1 MDGSFMLDC
10 FLQLLKGLPLTL
22 RLAACACLAGFALA
36 WLLCAMRLSGKRWLD
51 VPAWLLVEVF
61 RGTPLLVQL
70 FIIYYGF
77 SQSAWLRASF
87 AWPYLRDAY
96 WCALLALTL
105 NTAAYTSE
113 ILRGGVKAVAAG
125 QQEAAAALALSRW
138 QIWRHVIWPLAWR
151 QMLPAYGNEVILMVK
166 ATSLAS
172 IVTLMEVTGIAARL
186 VSQSYRPVEVF
197 VCAGALYLLIN
208 FSITRVVMRLERR
221 LHRDRVVSTHS
232 H

>member
-1 MDGSFMLDC
+1 MDWAFMLEC
-10 FLQLLKGLPLTL
+10 LGRLLKGLPLTL
-22 RLAACACLAGFALA
+22 QLATCACLMGFGLA
-36 WLLCAMRLSGKRWLD
+36 WLLCAMRLSRRVWLD
-51 VPAWLLVEVF
+51 YPARIVVEVL

-70 FIIYYGF
+70 FIIYYGLGQF
-77 SQSAWLRASF
+77 AWLRDTF
-87 AWPYLRDAY
+87 AWAYLRDAY

-113 ILRGGVKAVAAG
+113 ILRGGINTVALG
-125 QQEAAAALALSRW
+125 QREAAAALALNRW
-138 QIWRHVIWPLAWR
+138 QMWRHVIWPLAWR

-197 VCAGALYLLIN
+197 ICAGALYLLIN
-208 FSITRVVMRLERR
+208 FSITRWVLWLERR
-221 LHRDRVVSTHS
+221 LHRDRMARTHAR
-232 H
+232 

>member
-1 MDGSFMLDC
+1 MDWGFMVECMGS
-10 FLQLLKGLPLTL
+10 LLKGLPLTL
-22 RLAACACLAGFALA
+22 KLASCACLAGFTLA
-36 WLLCAMRLSGKRWLD
+36 WLLCAMRLSGRRWLRY
-51 VPAWLLVEVF
+51 PARAVVEVL

-70 FIIYYGF
+70 FIIYYGLGQF
-77 SQSAWLRASF
+77 AWLRETF
-87 AWPYLRDAY
+87 AWAYLRDAY

-113 ILRGGVKAVAAG
+113 ILRGGIQTVAAG
-125 QQEAAAALALSRW
+125 QKEAAAALALTRA
-138 QIWRHVIWPLAWR
+138 QVWRHVVWPLAWR

-208 FSITRVVMRLERR
+208 VLMTRLVTGLERR
-221 LHRDRVVSTHS
+221 LHRDRIARPPA
-232 H
+232 